1 MLKFY
6 HWRKPYQSLIGSSS
20 EEQYTLPL
28 LYNLIASWGKNDAEF
43 RRLYSTVSYRDELL
57 ECWFRWDSAKE
68 TPLVELLMRFA
79 GRDISDI
86 RERIYGLLGLTCKMD
101 RDALT
106 PDYSRGKRRQYC
118 FKQSLFISFRSMKTQ
133 CKFSITRVH
142 LIASS
147 QRSLP
152 TYLEEKS
159 TSTQSSQTLS
169 IPHSLRHARP

>member
-20 EEQYTLPL
+20 EEQSTLPL

-57 ECWFRWDSAKE
+57 ECWFQWDSAKE

-79 GRDISDI
+79 SRDISDI
-86 RERIYGLLGLTCKMD
+86 RDRIYGLLGLTCKMD

-106 PDYSRGKRRQYC
+106 PDYSRGK
-118 FKQSLFISFRSMKTQ
+118 KASILFQTVAVHFIQINEDPMQVLYYACSSYSIESKT
-133 CKFSITRVH
+133 
-142 LIASS
+142 
-147 QRSLP
+147 P
-152 TYLEEKS
+152 THYLEEKS

-169 IPHSLRHARP
+169 IPYSLRHARP